1 MNGLDKSGST
11 PLHWAASG
19 GHLGDCGDCDGVG
32 GEDGGGGGRG
42 ARGGTDVNT
51 ATILFSSVP
60 FLTPPPPPPPPPPF
74 HSACPQIVLRSY

>member
-32 GEDGGGGGRG
+32 GEDGGGGRG
-42 ARGGTDVNT
+42 ARGGTDVIT

-60 FLTPPPPPPPPPPF
+60 FLTPPPPPPPPPF